1 MSPPQ
6 NRPREIL
13 VVDDSET
20 TARALAELLLR
31 EGFEAATF
39 TRGSDALAYLNIG
52 SPSVAVIDIHLP
64 DISGLA
70 ISQHIREKLGPDL
83 PIIIISGD
91 ASIQNLNT
99 LSIVGCTHFFSKP
112 VRASELLQ
120 RIRQLVPA

>member
-1 MSPPQ
+1 MPWRIS
-6 NRPREIL
+6 N
-13 VVDDSET
+13 V
-20 TARALAELLLR
+20 
-31 EGFEAATF
+31 
-39 TRGSDALAYLNIG
+39 G